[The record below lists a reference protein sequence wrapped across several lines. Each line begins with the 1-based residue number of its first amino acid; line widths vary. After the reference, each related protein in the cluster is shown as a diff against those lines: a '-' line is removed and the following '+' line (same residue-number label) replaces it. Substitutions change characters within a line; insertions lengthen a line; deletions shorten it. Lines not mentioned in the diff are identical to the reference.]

1 MSTTRGVGTTSAET
15 TGAIVVAP
23 KSSALKI
30 NSIEELERLG
40 KIIAQSN
47 LFGLA
52 AKGDSP
58 ETVAAKGVVVAGLCQ
73 QEGMSFMEFMRRYH
87 FVNGKAEMRTDAML
101 AEFQRLGGA
110 YTIQQSDSE
119 GAVATFS
126 YRGTTFKEKVIW
138 QELCACPEPP
148 FFEQIGPDKWRVRDN
163 YLYPRKR
170 SQMLWARCVSNGIRK
185 VCPLVNMGVYT
196 PEETVEFEPSCQPQT
211 AIPVA
216 AEPAPAVPA
225 TPAVPVAPVAE
236 APAPV
241 EEAAPA
247 ASAKRRA
254 TRKAKAVEDA
264 EVVEAAPAAPAGNA
278 PAIAFPA
285 DAATDPEKYAVCP
298 CEGKMKGVRWDAAP
312 TETLQGIIAAYDDPN
327 TDRAIFTGMTNEHA
341 DYIRALIAM
350 RAEQESK

>member
-1 MSTTRGVGTTSAET
+1 MSTTKGAET
-15 TGAIVVAP
+15 TGAVVVAP
-23 KSSALKI
+23 KNQALKI

-126 YRGTTFKEKVIW
+126 FRGTTFQEKVIW
-138 QELCACPEPP
+138 AELCKNPEPP
-148 FFEQIGPDKWRVRDN
+148 FFEQIGENKWRVRDN
-163 YLYPRKR
+163 YVYPRKR

-196 PEETVEFEPSCQPQT
+196 PEETAEFVNEPGYQPAPVVQ
-211 AIPVA
+211 IPAEHVA
-216 AEPAPAVPA
+216 AAPA
-225 TPAVPVAPVAE
+225 AE
-236 APAPV
+236 PAPV

-247 ASAKRRA
+247 QVEEPAAAPAKRRT
-254 TRKAKAVEDA
+254 TRKAKPVEEA
-264 EVVEAAPAAPAGNA
+264 EVVDVMPAAQPAAAAPAIN
-278 PAIAFPA
+278 FPA
-285 DAATDPEKYAVCP
+285 DAAADPEKYATCP
-298 CEGKMKGVRWDAAP
+298 CNGQMKGMRWDAIP
-312 TETLQGIIAAYDDPN
+312 TANLQAIVDAYDDPN
-327 TDRAIFTGMTNEHA
+327 TDRAMFAGMSNEHA
-341 DYIRALIAM
+341 DYIRAVIAM
-350 RAEQESK
+350 RAEQEGK